1 MSRITAALAALG
13 RYVLTALFVAA
24 ALIAGYWLWIYYQF
38 DPWTRDGRV
47 RLDVAEVAPDIPGL
61 VTDVFA
67 KDNMP
72 VHKGQPLFIID
83 RPRYQLALEQAEA
96 AVQQA
101 AANVLAAQ
109 ASVEAQSTA
118 LAQARREDARNHR
131 LGNLVPTETVEE
143 GRAKVDQLAAA
154 VAQAQASVAQARAAQ
169 ALAVAARGT
178 ARLNLDR
185 TLIRAPVD
193 GITAN
198 VQLRPGDYLTAGR
211 AAFGVAD
218 SASLHVDGYLEETK
232 IRDIRVGDPVSIQ
245 LMGDDRFLKG
255 HVESI
260 APGIQDRERSPSADL
275 FANINPTFNWVRL
288 AQRIPV
294 RVHIDDA
301 PPDIKLIAGRTA
313 TVIIHPSE
321 HRSGFRRL
329 WPW

>member
-1 MSRITAALAALG
+1 MRRFFAALASLG
-13 RYVLTALFVAA
+13 RFFLTALFVAA
-24 ALIAGYWLWIYYQF
+24 GLIAAYWLWIYYQY

-47 RLDVAEVAPDIPGL
+47 RLDVAEVAPDISGL

-72 VHKGQPLFIID
+72 VHKGQPLFVID
-83 RPRYQLALEQAEA
+83 RPRFELALQQADA

-101 AANVLAAQ
+101 NANVLAAE
-109 ASVEAQSTA
+109 ANVEAQSTA

-154 VAQAQASVAQARAAQ
+154 VAQAEAAVAQARAAQ
-169 ALAVAARGT
+169 GLAIASRGT

-193 GITAN
+193 GVTAD
-198 VQLRPGDYLTAGR
+198 VQLRPGDYLAAGHP
-211 AAFGVAD
+211 AFGVAD

-232 IRDIRVGDPVSIQ
+232 LRDIRVGDPVSIQ

-275 FANINPTFNWVRL
+275 LANVNPTFNWVRL

-294 RVHIDDA
+294 RIHIDEA

-313 TVIIHPSE
+313 TVIVHPTKR
-321 HRSGFRRL
+321 RSGFRWL